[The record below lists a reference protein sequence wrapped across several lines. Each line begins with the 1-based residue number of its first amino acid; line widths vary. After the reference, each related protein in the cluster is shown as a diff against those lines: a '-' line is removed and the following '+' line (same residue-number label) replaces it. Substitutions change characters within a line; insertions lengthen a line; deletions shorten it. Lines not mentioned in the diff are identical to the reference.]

1 MQLIARQDKGF
12 SLVELMIAMFIFM
25 IAMLGIL
32 AGLNSAIANNKT
44 NVLRDEA
51 INVAE
56 EEMNRLKDLPFAS
69 LAATAPNWT
78 NPVSVVRNIRS
89 GQINYNT
96 SDRVTDI
103 TTDIKRIDVQV
114 TWSDKGINYQHT
126 ISSII
131 VNDI

>member
-1 MQLIARQDKGF
+1 VQRDKGF

-51 INVAE
+51 VNVAE
-56 EEMNRLKDLPFAS
+56 QEMNRLKCLPFNS
-69 LAATAPNWT
+69 IVSG
-78 NPVSVVRNIRS
+78 NPGSVVRNIRS
-89 GQINYNT
+89 GTITYIPTDTVT
-96 SDRVTDI
+96 SI
-103 TTDIKRIDVQV
+103 TTNIKRIDVAV
-114 TWSDKGINYQHT
+114 AWSDKTVNYQHT
-126 ISSII
+126 ISSIV